1 MKAFNGKVKKVLFVL
16 DNLGLKNTFK
26 VISKNTLYFDHYFAL
41 TANLNSVG
49 NAPKVRGTYFIRKAE
64 EEDFE
69 NLMSNIKSFNYEDRK
84 EIIIRLFFYHV
95 GFKNCYLAITEKGDI
110 AAMQWLVYP
119 AENELIEN
127 EFQGRFY
134 PLKKNQLML
143 QNFFTF
149 PRFRGLGYMP
159 AMVVELM
166 KMAKEDGYRN
176 VIGYVRKDRIGTI
189 NEMINIGFKL
199 RKLIRE
205 YKILGKTN
213 KAL

>member
-1 MKAFNGKVKKVLFVL
+1 MKAFDGKAKKALFVL
-16 DNLGLKNTFK
+16 ANLGLKNTFK

-41 TANLNSVG
+41 TANLSSVG
-49 NAPKVRGTYFIRKAE
+49 SPPKIRGVYFIRKAE
-64 EEDFE
+64 EKDFE
-69 NLMSNIKSFNYEDRK
+69 NLMNSIKSFDYEDRK
-84 EIIIRLFFYHV
+84 EIIIRLFFYHA
-95 GFKNCYLAITEKGDI
+95 GFKNCYLAITEKGDL

-119 AENELIEN
+119 DENELIKK
-127 EFQGRFY
+127 EFQDRFY

-159 AMVVELM
+159 AMVVDLM

-176 VIGYVRKDRIGTI
+176 VIGYVRKDRVGTI

-205 YKILGKTN
+205 YKIFGKTS

>member
-1 MKAFNGKVKKVLFVL
+1 M
-16 DNLGLKNTFK
+16 
-26 VISKNTLYFDHYFAL
+26 
-41 TANLNSVG
+41 
-49 NAPKVRGTYFIRKAE
+49 
-64 EEDFE
+64 
-69 NLMSNIKSFNYEDRK
+69 
-84 EIIIRLFFYHV
+84 IIRLFFYHA

-110 AAMQWLVYP
+110 AAMQWMVYP
-119 AENELIEN
+119 DENELIKHA
-127 EFQGRFY
+127 FQDRFY

-159 AMVVELM
+159 AMVVDLM

-176 VIGYVRKDRIGTI
+176 VIGYIRKDRVGMI

-205 YKILGKTN
+205 YKILG
-213 KAL
+213 